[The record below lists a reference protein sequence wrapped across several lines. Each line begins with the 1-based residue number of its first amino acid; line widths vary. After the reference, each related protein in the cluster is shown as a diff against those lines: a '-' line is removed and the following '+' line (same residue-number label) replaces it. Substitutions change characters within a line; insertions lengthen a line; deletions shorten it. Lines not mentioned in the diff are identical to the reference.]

1 MANVVVV
8 LVVMVVML
16 VMVLL
21 QFYPF
26 CTIDIYR
33 IDVAATSASSI
44 REIHPLNVVMCATH
58 WPFS

>member
-8 LVVMVVML
+8 LMVVML

-33 IDVAATSASSI
+33 IDVSATSAPSI